1 MRRKEQDVAGMH
13 QEKRRK
19 EQDVAVMHQKRE
31 ENIR

>member
-1 MRRKEQDVAGMH
+1 MRRKEQDVAVMH